1 MKKLLKEEGY
11 EDAKLLFICI
21 SRNEKEQTRIGKT
34 SKKYTALEN
43 KDDLCIHCG
52 KKRYLKYCYLGIST
66 KVKNWFKNV
75 DMCRKMLCHWNARDK
90 YWLGRQSSNPEK
102 SEFWDLNN
110 TWTLP
115 ALCPQWRLPI
125 SSDQLINSPHGMEV
139 KMWNFQT
146 ALKSLNTVLESLMH
160 LL

>member
-1 MKKLLKEEGY
+1 MPNYCLFASLEMERSKRELEKQVRNILLWRIRMTCAFIV
-11 EDAKLLFICI
+11 AK
-21 SRNEKEQTRIGKT
+21 N
-34 SKKYTALEN
+34 
-43 KDDLCIHCG
+43 
-52 KKRYLKYCYLGIST
+52 CYLGIST